1 MKRRAERK
9 KESCQIFSILQDE
22 TIELLGCKDHF
33 SRQRKEQTLKA
44 TQRLSGLPPLL
55 QKGEP

>member
-1 MKRRAERK
+1 MKRRSERK
-9 KESCQIFSILQDE
+9 KESCQIFWILQDG

-44 TQRLSGLPPLL
+44 TRRLSALPPLL

>member
-1 MKRRAERK
+1 MKRRSKGK
-9 KESCQIFSILQDE
+9 KESCLIFWILQDE

-55 QKGEP
+55 KKGEP